1 MLNKISGNSGSKK
14 SSKRV
19 GRGSSSGMGKT
30 CCRGNKGQKARSG
43 VALNG
48 FEGGQMPLFRR
59 LPKRG
64 FTSRK
69 KKLFEVVNVLRVSK
83 LFQDKIISG
92 SSFTLEDMRKFSLI
106 RKSDSKVKLIG
117 TWSFDKAV
125 SVEAHF
131 VSKKLAASVGKSGS
145 VITIK

>member
-14 SSKRV
+14 TSKRV

-64 FTSRK
+64 FNSRK
-69 KKLFEVVNVLRVSK
+69 KKDFEVVNVLRIAK
-83 LFQDKIISG
+83 LFQEKSVSG
-92 SSFTLEDMRKFSLI
+92 DSFTLEDMRRFSLI

-117 TWSFDKAV
+117 TWSLSQAL

-131 VSKKLAASVGKSGS
+131 VSKKLAASVSKNGS